1 MELLERMIRERG
13 ETRPGGILKV
23 DGFLNH
29 RLDCELYREIGAEF
43 KRLFESAEP
52 TLILTIEASGIALAM
67 TASLSLGIPMVFA
80 KKSKT
85 RNLDPDLLH
94 ASVVSF
100 THGGTSDVIVSKR
113 YIAPTD
119 RVLIIDDFLASG
131 EASFGLINIVEQAG
145 AKVVGIGIAIE
156 KAFQGGGEKLRAAGY
171 NLHSL
176 ARVKLEDDGSIDFL
190 PDKCY
195 NME

>member
-1 MELLERMIRERG
+1 MKLLEDMIRERG
-13 ETRPGGILKV
+13 ETRPGGIIKV

-29 RLDCELYREIGAEF
+29 RLDYELYREIGAEF
-43 KRLFESAEP
+43 KRLFEPVEP

-67 TASLSLGIPMVFA
+67 TASLSMGIPMVFA

-85 RNLDPDLLH
+85 SNVDPDLLH
-94 ASVVSF
+94 APVVSF
-100 THGGTSDVIVSKR
+100 THGGVSDVVVSKR

-131 EASFGLINIVEQAG
+131 EASFGLISIAEQAG
-145 AKVVGIGIAIE
+145 AKVVGVGIAIE
-156 KAFQGGGEKLRAAGY
+156 KDFQEGGKKLRAAGY

-176 ARVKLEDDGSIDFL
+176 ARVTEDADGNISFL
-190 PDKCY
+190 PD
-195 NME
+195 E

>member
-85 RNLDPDLLH
+85 KNLDPDLLH

-100 THGGTSDVIVSKR
+100 THCGTSDVIVSKR

-119 RVLIIDDFLASG
+119 RVLIIDDFLATG
-131 EASFGLINIVEQAG
+131 EASFGLISIVEQAG

-171 NLHSL
+171 DLHSL

-190 PDKCY
+190 PD
-195 NME
+195 E

>member
-1 MELLERMIRERG
+1 MKLLEDMIRERG
-13 ETRPGGILKV
+13 ETRPGGIIKV

-29 RLDCELYREIGAEF
+29 RLDCELYRAIGAEF
-43 KRLFESAEP
+43 KRLFEDAGP
-52 TLILTIEASGIALAM
+52 TLILTVEASGIALAM
-67 TASLSLGIPMVFA
+67 TASLSMGIPMVFA

-85 RNLDPDLLH
+85 KNLDPDLLH

-100 THGGTSDVIVSKR
+100 THGGTSDVIVSRR

-131 EASFGLINIVEQAG
+131 EASFGLISIVEQAG

-156 KAFQGGGEKLRAAGY
+156 KDFQEGGKKLRAAGY

-176 ARVKLEDDGSIDFL
+176 ARVTEDADGHIDFL
-190 PDKCY
+190 P
-195 NME
+195 EE